1 MPKLVDHE
9 ERKKQIAEATCRM
22 IVKSGM
28 KGATVRNIAQE
39 AGLSLGA
46 LRHYFSTQ
54 EDLLIHAM
62 MLVKDCAAARIEKIV
77 MQNLPPK
84 EMILHILLEIIPTND
99 VTVAEMEVWFAFIAY
114 TKSKPEM
121 QLAQGDGIFSAMVLL
136 FNMMESEG
144 LLKTGLDKEIETERM
159 YALVDGLALHAMLNP
174 KRVNKERIKNVLVKH
189 LDEVLMK

>member
-28 KGATVRNIAQE
+28 EGATVRNIAQE

-54 EDLLIHAM
+54 EELLIHAM
-62 MLVKDCAAARIEKIV
+62 MLVKERVAARIEQIT

-84 EMILHILLEIIPTND
+84 EMILQILLEIIPTNE

-114 TKSKPEM
+114 TKSKPDM
-121 QLAQGDGIFSAMVLL
+121 QQAQGDGIFSAIILL
-136 FNMMESEG
+136 FNMMKAEG
-144 LLKTGLDKEIETERM
+144 LLKTGLDQEIETERM
-159 YALVDGLALHAMLNP
+159 YALVDGLALHAMLHP
-174 KRVNKERIKNVLVKH
+174 ERVNKELITHVLVKQ
-189 LDEVLMK
+189 LDEILI

>member
-28 KGATVRNIAQE
+28 EGATVRNIAQE

-54 EDLLIHAM
+54 EELLIHAM
-62 MLVKDCAAARIEKIV
+62 MLVKERAEARIELIT

-84 EMILHILLEIIPTND
+84 EMILQILLEIIPTND
-99 VTVAEMEVWFAFIAY
+99 VTLAEMEVWFAFIAY

-121 QLAQGDGIFSAMVLL
+121 QLAQDDGIFSAMVLL
-136 FNMMESEG
+136 FNMMESAG
-144 LLKTGLDKEIETERM
+144 LLKSKLDKEIETERL
-159 YALVDGLALHAMLNP
+159 YALVDGLALHAMLHP
-174 KRVNKERIKNVLVKH
+174 ERMNKEMITNVLLQH
-189 LDEVLMK
+189 LDEILT